1 MTPVRLPTPMGL
13 LIDREQPLSFQFD
26 GQTYQGLAGDSIASA
41 LLANQRWLLSR
52 SFKYHRPRG
61 PLSMAGED
69 ANTLVQLPGAPNTL
83 ADVEPLTAGQQVS
96 AQNVN
101 GSLER
106 DRNAWLGKASRFMPV
121 GFYYRSFYK
130 PKGAW
135 KLWEPIIRKQAGLGV
150 LDLTLRPD
158 YHDKAF
164 VFADVAVVGA
174 GPAGLQAALS
184 AAEAGAEVLL
194 IEQQA
199 YLGGAL
205 AWSRFALDAEA
216 AEQLRLQLLQAVSE
230 HPKVRVMTQATCNGW
245 FTDNF
250 LPVIQGQ
257 RMHKVRAQQVIV
269 ASGAYDQPVVFH
281 NNDLPGIVLTS
292 AAQRLMR
299 LYAVKPGERA
309 VVLTGNDHGY
319 LAALELLEQ
328 GVQLAALVDL
338 RSAPHDPALLEQLE
352 AQQVPCHLHSTVYAA
367 SAGKAQGRIDAV
379 EVRAISGRGSVSETA
394 AHYACDLLC
403 MSSGYMP
410 AYQLLCQAGAQLS
423 YDDEHAAFR
432 LQQLPA
438 NLHIAGSVN
447 GFHQLD
453 NVLADARRAANAA
466 LSGLGQPTKADES
479 FTEEPGCNADW
490 PLFAHPKGKE
500 FVDLDEDLQI
510 ADIINATR
518 HGYRDIQL
526 VKRFSTVG
534 MGPSQGRHSALPTAR
549 LVAAATDR
557 SVSETGVTTARPPF
571 VAETL
576 AHLAGRSFDPY
587 RQTPLHDRHAAA
599 GAQWMPAGNWQRPA
613 YYGAPGSRNQSMQ
626 AEALQVRNGV
636 GLIDVSTLG
645 GLDIRGP
652 DAAEFLNRF
661 YTFAFVKQP
670 AGRSRYALLTN
681 EQGVVIDDGVCAR
694 FADEHF
700 YVSATTS
707 GVEQVYRQMLK
718 WNAQWRL
725 DVDIANVT
733 SAFAAVNLAGP
744 LSRQVLEKAGCDLDL
759 SASAFPYLEV
769 REGKVAGIPARLLR
783 VGFVGELGY
792 EIHVPARYAA
802 ALWDALMTAGAD
814 ASIRPFGVEAQ
825 RLLRLEKGHVIIS
838 QDTDGMSHPGE
849 IGMDWAIA
857 RKKPFFVGKRSIEIL
872 EAQAAKRRLV
882 GFRLPAGSAQPLE
895 GHLVLE
901 GDNISGNVTSCEYSP
916 SLQAI
921 IGLAYC
927 APGQASPGQSLP
939 IRVAGG
945 QVVQAEVI
953 KPPFYDPDNQ
963 RQEL

>member
-1 MTPVRLPTPMGL
+1 MGL
-13 LIDREQPLSFQFD
+13 LIDRERPLTFSFD
-26 GQTYQGLAGDSIASA
+26 GKDYQGFAGDSIASA
-41 LLANQRWLLSR
+41 LLANQRWLFSR

-83 ADVEPLTAGQQVS
+83 ADTQPLAAGQNVS

-101 GSLER
+101 GSLEH

-150 LDLTLRPD
+150 LDQSVRPA

-164 VFADVAVVGA
+164 VFTDIAIVGG

-184 AAEAGAEVLL
+184 AAEGGAQVLL
-194 IEQQA
+194 IEQQP

-205 AWSRFALDAEA
+205 AWARFAL
-216 AEQLRLQLLQAVSE
+216 EQEPFDQLHQQLVKDVSA
-230 HPKVRVMTQATCNGW
+230 HPGIQVMTSATCNGW

-269 ASGAYDQPVVFH
+269 AAGAYDQPVVFH

-328 GVQLAALVDL
+328 GVALAALVDL
-338 RSAPHDPALLEQLE
+338 RSAPHDPELLQQLQ
-352 AQQVPCHLHSTVYAA
+352 ARQVPCHLHSTVYAA
-367 SAGKAQGRIDAV
+367 SAGKDQGRIAGV
-379 EVRAISGRGSVSETA
+379 EVRGISGRGAVNDSA

-423 YDDEHAAFR
+423 YDDERAAFR
-432 LQQLPA
+432 LQQLPS

-447 GFHQLD
+447 GFNQLD
-453 NVLADARRAANAA
+453 NVLADARRAANTA
-466 LSGLGQPTKADES
+466 LSALGRPAHAEHSLTD
-479 FTEEPGCNADW
+479 EPGCNADW

-549 LVAAATDR
+549 LVAAATKR

-613 YYGAPGSRNQSMQ
+613 FYGPAGSRHESMQ
-626 AEALQVRNGV
+626 AEALQVRNAV

-670 AGRSRYALLTN
+670 VGRSRYALLTN

-707 GVEQVYRQMLK
+707 GVEQVYRQ
-718 WNAQWRL
+718 
-725 DVDIANVT
+725 
-733 SAFAAVNLAGP
+733 
-744 LSRQVLEKAGCDLDL
+744 
-759 SASAFPYLEV
+759 
-769 REGKVAGIPARLLR
+769 
-783 VGFVGELGY
+783 
-792 EIHVPARYAA
+792 
-802 ALWDALMTAGAD
+802 
-814 ASIRPFGVEAQ
+814 
-825 RLLRLEKGHVIIS
+825 
-838 QDTDGMSHPGE
+838 
-849 IGMDWAIA
+849 
-857 RKKPFFVGKRSIEIL
+857 
-872 EAQAAKRRLV
+872 
-882 GFRLPAGSAQPLE
+882 
-895 GHLVLE
+895 
-901 GDNISGNVTSCEYSP
+901 
-916 SLQAI
+916 
-921 IGLAYC
+921 
-927 APGQASPGQSLP
+927 
-939 IRVAGG
+939 
-945 QVVQAEVI
+945 
-953 KPPFYDPDNQ
+953 
-963 RQEL
+963 